1 LQEVNLKK
9 ESKMTKPNST
19 SMRVKREVDKT
30 PRRYCILTL
39 VFGFIIVAGFL
50 FAARQHFGAINLGME
65 NSELRKKR
73 DDLSTKQRQLR
84 IAREVAFSPV
94 ELEKA
99 AMKIGLERVSFSNKF
114 NTEVQPAKDV
124 HSLRTETGKIEEKK
138 DRDSNPFDN
147 VTKTEKR
154 KSELK
159 DQAIEVTK
167 KDGSK
172 KIIEAEKSRKDS
184 KSDKRIETST
194 KDFIEKDGRI
204 SKL

>member
-1 LQEVNLKK
+1 LQETKLKK
-9 ESKMTKPNST
+9 EGKMTKLNST
-19 SMRVKREVDKT
+19 STRVKREVDKT

-94 ELEKA
+94 ELEKV
-99 AMKIGLERVSFSNKF
+99 AMKIGLERVSFSNNF
-114 NTEVQPAKDV
+114 NAEVKPIKEV
-124 HSLRTETGKIEEKK
+124 NSLRTDSDKAEKK
-138 DRDSNPFDN
+138 DNRDSNPFDN

-154 KSELK
+154 KSESK
-159 DQAIEVTK
+159 EQAAEITK

-172 KIIEAEKSRKDS
+172 KTIEAKKDS
-184 KSDKRIETST
+184 KNDKRTETAT